1 MEHFLQS
8 ISSCSC
14 VVRLAMPKGIIG
26 TRFARLQ
33 QVPDEPS
40 APELFTLSGRSLQ
53 GIEEANQ
60 NQIYKM

>member
-1 MEHFLQS
+1 
-8 ISSCSC
+8 
-14 VVRLAMPKGIIG
+14 VRLAMPKGNIG

-53 GIEEANQ
+53 GIEAANQ